1 MSVQGAVFA
10 AAPAVARVLVSRDPA
25 LLEAL
30 SGAAAQLGWAPLAV
44 AADEAGAAA
53 AIGAGSPALLVVD
66 LDALGDPVA
75 AITRLAAVC
84 SADIRVL
91 ALGSGNDAGLFRQL
105 LALGVGDYLVKP
117 LAAEA
122 LATALRPLAADPA
135 VARGSLVAVIGGRG
149 GCGTTTLATSLALI
163 AGGGAMAGST
173 GCVLVD
179 LDLHHGNAAAMFGL
193 EPGDGLAALFAA
205 PERLDERLLGAALQ
219 TAAPGVAVLAASAP
233 LESEAA
239 VPPDAALRLLD
250 MVRATASLVIVDLPP
265 RLDPAARQV
274 LRLADQVVVVTTPTL
289 DGVRET
295 ARLLDW
301 LEGLRAGASP
311 LLVINGASGG
321 AGEIG
326 RGGVEQT
333 LGQQVTAWIPA
344 LPGPAAAAAAHGVPL
359 AAVVGRDGQAFT
371 AILAAL
377 GQPVLRVRR
386 RWWAFR

>member
-1 MSVQGAVFA
+1 MSVQGAIFA
-10 AAPAVARVLVSRDPA
+10 AAPAVSRVLVSHDPA
-25 LLEAL
+25 VVAAL
-30 SGAAAQLGWAPLAV
+30 AGATTKLGWAPPAV
-44 AADEAGAAA
+44 AADEAAAA
-53 AIGAGSPALLVVD
+53 AALGAGSPALLVID
-66 LDALGDPVA
+66 LDALGDPVP
-75 AITRLAAVC
+75 AITRLAEVC
-84 SADIRVL
+84 STDIRVL
-91 ALGSGNDAGLFRQL
+91 ALGSSDDAGLFRQL

-117 LAAEA
+117 VAAEA
-122 LATALRPLAADPA
+122 LAQALRSLCDDPA
-135 VARGSLVAVIGGRG
+135 VARGSLVAIIGGRG
-149 GCGTTTLATSLALI
+149 GCGTTTLATSLALV
-163 AGGGAMAGST
+163 AGAGAVAGST

-193 EPGDGLAALFAA
+193 EPGDALAGLLAA

-219 TAAPGVAVLAASAP
+219 TAGPGVAVLAASAP
-233 LESEAA
+233 LASDAA
-239 VPPDAALRLLD
+239 VPPAAALRLLD
-250 MVRATASLVIVDLPP
+250 MLRATASLVIVDLPP
-265 RLDPAARQV
+265 RLDPAARQL

-326 RGGVEQT
+326 RSGVEQT
-333 LGQQVTAWIPA
+333 LGQKVTAWIAA

-359 AAVVGRDGQAFT
+359 AAVAGRDGRAFT

-377 GQPVLRVRR
+377 GQPVPRVRR

>member
-1 MSVQGAVFA
+1 MTAQGSVFA
-10 AAPAVARVLVSRDPA
+10 AAPAVSLVLVSRDPA
-25 LLEAL
+25 LVTAL

-44 AADEAGAAA
+44 ADDEAAA
-53 AIGAGSPALLVVD
+53 AEALAGGAPALLVVD
-66 LDALGDPVA
+66 LDALGDPVPA
-75 AITRLAAVC
+75 LTRLAAAC
-84 SADIRVL
+84 RTDIRVL
-91 ALGSGNDAGLFRQL
+91 ALGSDNDAGLFRQL

-122 LATALRPLAADPA
+122 LAQALRPLVADPA

-149 GCGTTTLATSLALI
+149 GCGTTTLATSLAFF
-163 AGGGAMAGST
+163 AGAGAVAGST

-179 LDLHHGNAAAMFGL
+179 FDLHHGNAAAMFGL
-193 EPGDGLAALFAA
+193 EPGDGLAALLAA

-219 TAAPGVAVLAASAP
+219 VAGPGVAVLAASAP

-239 VPPDAALRLLD
+239 VPPQAALRLLD
-250 MVRATASLVIVDLPP
+250 MVRAMAALVIVDLPP
-265 RLDPAARQV
+265 RLDPAARQL

-326 RGGVEQT
+326 RSGVEQT
-333 LGQQVTAWIPA
+333 LGQQVTAWIAA
-344 LPGPAAAAAAHGVPL
+344 LPGPAAAATAHGVPL
-359 AAVVGRDGQAFT
+359 AAVAGRDGRAFT

-377 GQPVLRVRR
+377 GQPVARVRR